1 LGPLLKLFIFIIK
14 KLQFMKKL
22 LLSVLLVI
30 GLGLSSS
37 AQYSA
42 VEAYIGEIRL
52 FAGNYAPA
60 GWAFC
65 NGQPMAISQYQALFA
80 VIGINYGG
88 NGVQTFNLPD
98 LRGRVPVHSGAQQ
111 APDVPFVQLGQRLG
125 SASYT
130 PIASPKFQ
138 KNDSTGVSIPQLI
151 GNPNPVPH
159 SLYQPSLG
167 LNYIICLSGL
177 WPNRE

>member
-1 LGPLLKLFIFIIK
+1 
-14 KLQFMKKL
+14 MKKL

-30 GLGLSSS
+30 GLSLSSF

-52 FAGNYAPA
+52 FAGTYAPA

-65 NGQPMAISQYQALFA
+65 NGQQISIQQNQALYA
-80 VIGINYGG
+80 IIGTTYGG
-88 NGVQTFNLPD
+88 NPASYFNLPD
-98 LRGRVPVHSGAQQ
+98 LRGRVPIHSGAQQ
-111 APDVPFVQLGQRLG
+111 APDVPFIQLGQKLG

-138 KNDSTGVSIPQLI
+138 KNDTTGVSIPQLV

-167 LNYIICLSGL
+167 LNYIICLYGIF
-177 WPNRE
+177 PVRE

>member
-1 LGPLLKLFIFIIK
+1 
-14 KLQFMKKL
+14 MKKV

-30 GLGLSSS
+30 GLGLSSF
-37 AQYSA
+37 AQYSQ
-42 VEAYIGEIRL
+42 VEAFIGEIRL
-52 FAGNYAPA
+52 FAGTYAPA

-65 NGQPMAISQYQALFA
+65 NGQQIAIQQNQALYA
-80 VIGINYGG
+80 VIGTTYGG
-88 NGVQTFNLPD
+88 NAASYFNLPD
-98 LRGRVPVHSGAQQ
+98 LRGRVPVHSGVQQ
-111 APDVPFVQLGQRLG
+111 PIDVPFVQLGQKLG

-138 KNDSTGVSIPQLI
+138 KNDSTGVSIPQLV

-167 LNYIICLSGL
+167 LNYIICLYGI